1 MGNKSYLSKLKRLQG
16 QVALVTGANSGI
28 GKTVAE
34 ALASEGAKVAINY
47 VTKKEKAEKLAN
59 QIKKQ
64 KGEAIIVKAD
74 VSDKSQ
80 VRKMFKKICQKF
92 SKIDILVN
100 NAGIQKD
107 SSFVNMD
114 LADWQKVLD
123 INLTGSFLCA
133 QEAAREFIKRGGKK
147 NQPASAGKI
156 IFISSVHQTIPW
168 AKRCNY
174 AAAKGG
180 VSLLAKTIAQELA
193 SYKIRV
199 NSVAPGAIK
208 TPINERVW
216 KDAKQRKK
224 LLKLIPSNRLGAPED
239 VAKTVVWLASDES
252 DYIQGE
258 TIYIDGGM
266 KLYPGFATGG

>member
-1 MGNKSYLSKLKRLQG
+1 MDNKSYLSKLKRLKG

-28 GKTVAE
+28 GKAVAE

-47 VTKKEKAEKLAN
+47 VANKNEAEKLAN

-64 KGEAIIVKAD
+64 KGEAIIIKAD
-74 VSDKSQ
+74 VSDQAQ
-80 VRKMFKKICQKF
+80 VKEMFKQI
-92 SKIDILVN
+92 SKEFKTIDILVN

-107 SSFVNMD
+107 SSFVDMS
-114 LADWQKVLD
+114 LTDWQKVLD
-123 INLTGSFLCA
+123 INLTGSFICA
-133 QEAAREFIKRGGKK
+133 QEAAREFIKRGVKK
-147 NQPASAGKI
+147 NLSHSAGKI
-156 IFISSVHQTIPW
+156 IFISSVHQIIPW
-168 AKRCNY
+168 ANHCNY

-180 VSLLAKTIAQELA
+180 ISMLAKTIAQELA

-208 TPINERVW
+208 TPINEKVW
-216 KDAKQRKK
+216 KDPKQRKK
-224 LLKLIPSNRLGAPED
+224 LLKLIPANRLGNPLDIAQ
-239 VAKTVVWLASDES
+239 AIVWLASDES